1 MPQYFKPFSARLA
14 MLSAPLALMV
24 SCIISNAAFAQSQEN
39 QIVLNSVA
47 VLREVMVIPASQIP
61 AKLMHEARGIA
72 IIPGVVKGGFVV
84 GVRHGRGVMLVRSES
99 DQWLPPMFITLTGG
113 SVGWQ
118 AGIQSTDVILVFR
131 TRKSINNLM
140 NGKLTLGVDAAAAAG
155 PIGRQAAAA
164 TDASL
169 SAEILSYSRS
179 RGLFLGVSFDGSVLQ
194 VDQLAGMSY
203 YHHQVIS
210 PTGQPTYAPGTLPAS
225 AVELMNEL
233 AAYTGTPSATG
244 ASAFPTPVPGATPPV
259 TNRPAAPT
267 TTMMNPQTEMVRQ
280 QLITSWKKLSSLLP
294 AEWLAYL
301 ELPPSVFR
309 PGVTVP
315 QQAMDVSLQRFNAIV
330 KQPEYLSLTQRPE
343 FVTTHQLLRE
353 FATLNSAARSQALTL
368 PPPPVNSTQNP
379 ESRY

>member
-1 MPQYFKPFSARLA
+1 MPHCFKPFFLRLA
-14 MLSAPLALMV
+14 MLSVPLALMV
-24 SCIISNAAFAQSQEN
+24 SCVFSNVAFAQSQEN
-39 QIVLNSVA
+39 QIVLNSSA
-47 VLREVMVIPASQIP
+47 VLREVMAIPANQIP
-61 AKLMHEARGIA
+61 AKLMQEARGIA

-99 DQWLPPMFITLTGG
+99 NQWLPPMFITLTGG

-118 AGIQSTDVILVFR
+118 AGIQSTDVVLVFR
-131 TRKSINNLM
+131 TRNSINNLM

-164 TDASL
+164 TDLSL

-210 PTGQPTYAPGTLPAS
+210 PTGQPTYAPGTLPPS
-225 AVELMNEL
+225 AVGLMNEL
-233 AAYTGTPSATG
+233 AAYTGTPAATG
-244 ASAFPTPVPGATPPV
+244 AALPV
-259 TNRPAAPT
+259 TNRPVTPPT
-267 TTMMNPQTEMVRQ
+267 KVINPQTEMVRQ

-301 ELPPSVFR
+301 ELPSSVFQ

-315 QQAMDVSLQRFNAIV
+315 QQAMDVCLQRFDTIV
-330 KQPEYLSLTQRPE
+330 KQPEYLSLSQRPE

-353 FATLNSAARSQALTL
+353 FATLNSAAQSQALTL
-368 PPPPVNSTQNP
+368 PPPPVNTTPNP
-379 ESRY
+379 ASRY